1 MKKSF
6 GLLMLLALFLT
17 SCQTQLKTARTA
29 VTDASLRSVAVAD
42 LEVADERIIYTM
54 EPSKDIQRAG
64 LSNVKQA
71 AEQEALTKHGNAD
84 VLLDPQYVITKKR
97 TLFGSKISSI
107 TVSGRPAYYR
117 NFRTLNDSVWTNPA
131 FNGVAVQGKS
141 AGQTNNNG
149 FFAPKRSGKNG
160 NKGFEAY
167 VTLAAMFSTF
177 STSEDCCDGKEAFG
191 YGALTSFGYR
201 FSPYFYLGAGI
212 GVTADTYDQNAF
224 LPLYMDMRVNFSK
237 RPKTFFFDYKV
248 GYTLVDMMDECETD
262 VFLAVGLGYTFGK
275 LDLALQTT
283 VQSIEKYECSY
294 STYYGCGGAAGEIVS
309 FGISLGYKF

>member
-42 LEVADERIIYTM
+42 LEVADERITYTM

-97 TLFGSKISSI
+97 TLFGSRISSI
-107 TVSGRPAYYR
+107 TVSGRPAFYR
-117 NFRTLNDSVWTNPA
+117 NFRTLNDSVWSNPA
-131 FNGVAVQGKS
+131 FNGIAVQGKS

-177 STSEDCCDGKEAFG
+177 STSEDCCDGGEGFN
-191 YGALTSFGYR
+191 LNLLSSFGYR

-212 GVTADTYDQNAF
+212 GIAAETYEEYVLLPIYMNARF
-224 LPLYMDMRVNFSK
+224 NFSK
-237 RPKTFFFDYKV
+237 RPKTLFLDYKL
-248 GYTLVDMMDECETD
+248 GYTPVDFSSECEPNA
-262 VFLAVGLGYTFGK
+262 FNALALGYTFGK
-275 LDLALQTT
+275 FDLAFQTT
-283 VQSIEKYECSY
+283 FQSLTKDWCGY
-294 STYYGCGGAAGEIVS
+294 SSYYGCGGADGVLVS
-309 FGISLGYKF
+309 FGLSCSYKF

>member
-42 LEVADERIIYTM
+42 LEVADERITYTM

-149 FFAPKRSGKNG
+149 FFAPKRSSKNG

-167 VTLAAMFSTF
+167 VTAAFMGSIFT
-177 STSEDCCDGKEAFG
+177 TSEDCCDGKDGFG
-191 YGALTSFGYR
+191 FGFLTSFGYR
-201 FSPYFYLGAGI
+201 FNPHFYLGAGI
-212 GVTADTYDQNAF
+212 GITTDSYDENVF
-224 LPLYMDMRVNFSK
+224 LPLYLDARVNFSK
-237 RPKTFFFDYKV
+237 RPKTFFFDYKLGFAPV
-248 GYTLVDMMDECETD
+248 DLMDYSTPYMFNAVSLGYSFGKFDVAFQTTIQTLEKDECSE
-262 VFLAVGLGYTFGK
+262 
-275 LDLALQTT
+275 
-283 VQSIEKYECSY
+283 SY
-294 STYYGCGGAAGEIVS
+294 YYGCGGAIGDLVS
-309 FGISLGYKF
+309 FGVSCSYKF